1 MFSDVLEL
9 MPTTTITYIIF
20 DKMEHVTDS
29 FSCFMSKPLSCFATQ
44 KSFRLT
50 QTFEL
55 KEIKADQYSET
66 EFNHSGC
73 PILI

>member
-9 MPTTTITYIIF
+9 IPTTTITYIIF

-29 FSCFMSKPLSCFATQ
+29 FSCFMSKHLSCFATQ

-55 KEIKADQYSET
+55 KEIKLINIVKLSLI
-66 EFNHSGC
+66 
-73 PILI
+73 ILAVQS